1 MSIVINSAMWGDEQ
15 SSTDVTKSI
24 QDKAS
29 GGYLDTVANNSL
41 VPYVDIFGTNTA
53 VTLSDSDKAD
63 IALQA
68 AKVCGS
74 ASDQTC
80 MTFQTNQ
87 LETAMLQKK
96 ISEQQSS
103 ANVIKGRRLT
113 VTYTDRTTGIQRTI
127 AIPDGQPVQLGKA
140 PVVALPTMPTLS
152 GSLMSGL
159 SIFGYVIGIALY
171 VFSIAIAWRVMM
183 LGGHDRTAY
192 ALTLLAIIVPYSGL
206 VTTPIAVAVFNQMG
220 TNNVVPSV

>member
-15 SSTDVTKSI
+15 SSTDITKSI

-41 VPYVDIFGTNTA
+41 VPYVDIFGANTA

-68 AKVCGS
+68 AKACGG
-74 ASDQTC
+74 ASDEKC
-80 MTFQTNQ
+80 MTFQKNQ
-87 LETAMLQKK
+87 LETVMLQKK

-103 ANVIKGRRLT
+103 ANVVTGRRLT
-113 VTYTDRTTGIQRTI
+113 VTYTDRATGLQRTV
-127 AIPDGQPVQLGKA
+127 AIPDGQPAQLGKP
-140 PVVALPTMPTLS
+140 PVVSLPTMPTLS

-183 LGGHDRTAY
+183 LGGHNRTAY
-192 ALTLLAIIVPYSGL
+192 ALTLLAIIIPYSGL

-220 TNNVVPSV
+220 TNNVGSV

>member
-15 SSTDVTKSI
+15 SSTDITKSI

-41 VPYVDIFGTNTA
+41 VPYVDIFGTNTS
-53 VTLSDSDKAD
+53 VTLSDSDKAN

-68 AKVCGS
+68 TKACGT
-74 ASDQTC
+74 ASDEKC

-103 ANVIKGRRLT
+103 ANVVKGRRLT
-113 VTYTDRTTGIQRTI
+113 VTYTDRATGLQRTV
-127 AIPDGQPVQLGKA
+127 AIPDGQPAQLGKP

-183 LGGHDRTAY
+183 LGGHNRTAY

-220 TNNVVPSV
+220 TNNVGSV

>member
-24 QDKAS
+24 QAKAS

-41 VPYVDIFGTNTA
+41 VPYVDIFGTNTS

-74 ASDQTC
+74 ASDEKC
-80 MTFQTNQ
+80 MMYQSNQ

-96 ISEQQSS
+96 IAEQQSS

-113 VTYTDRTTGIQRTI
+113 VTYTDRTTGVQRTI
-127 AIPDGQPVQLGKA
+127 AVPDGQPVQLGKA
-140 PVVALPTMPTLS
+140 PVIALPTMPTVS
-152 GSLMSGL
+152 GTLMSGL

-183 LGGHDRTAY
+183 LGGHNRTAY
-192 ALTLLAIIVPYSGL
+192 ALTLLAILIPYSGL

-220 TNNVVPSV
+220 TNNVSSV

>member
-24 QDKAS
+24 QAKAS